1 MTWQAQR
8 AKAVEVASEIVRQL
22 GGERALQTM
31 IGARCAASTIDGDP
45 ALVFSFK
52 MSRKYNHAQII
63 LQRTD
68 EYEVRLLKI
77 DRFGRES
84 NTKVF
89 KRVPVENIAELFRD
103 ETGLEIRVP
112 RFR

>member
-1 MTWQAQR
+1 MATQQR
-8 AKAVEVASEIVRQL
+8 AVEVAKEIARQL
-22 GGERALQTM
+22 GGENALRLM

-63 LQRTD
+63 LRPTD
-68 EYEVRLLKI
+68 EYEVRLFKL
-77 DRFGRES
+77 DRFMRET

-89 KRVPVENIAELFRD
+89 EGVPAENIAALFRD